1 MRWTKDAKSILTSSS
16 GYTLVEVIVAIGIL
30 MAILGLFS
38 GALFQVL
45 SIQRFWRDDVIAT
58 KELRHAGSW
67 FSGDALNAETVDL
80 VGCTS
85 PPSCVKLTWADATT
99 STITHLATYSLSVD
113 NLVRDYDGIQTIVA
127 RDVLSADFS
136 LSSKTLTFDLGVKG
150 PKGEAATSTL
160 RSFLRKL
167 N

>member
-1 MRWTKDAKSILTSSS
+1 MRWFRCAQSILKSPS
-16 GYTLVEVIVAIGIL
+16 GYTLVEVMVAIGIL
-30 MAILGLFS
+30 IAILGLFS

-45 SIQRFWRDDVIAT
+45 SIQWFWRDDVVAT
-58 KELRHAGSW
+58 KGLRHAGSW

-80 VGCTS
+80 VSCTS
-85 PPSCVKLTWADATT
+85 PPSCVKLSWTDATT

-113 NLVRDYDGIQTIVA
+113 ELVRDYDGIQTIVA

-136 LSSKTLTFDLGVKG
+136 LSSKMLTFDLSVKG
-150 PKGEAATSTL
+150 PKGETATTSL
-160 RSFLRKL
+160 RTFLRKL